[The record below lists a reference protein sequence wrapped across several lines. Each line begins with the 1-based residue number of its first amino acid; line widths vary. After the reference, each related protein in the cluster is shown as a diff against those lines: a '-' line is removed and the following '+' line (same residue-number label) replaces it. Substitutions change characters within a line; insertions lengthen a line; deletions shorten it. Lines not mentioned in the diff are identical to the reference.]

1 MAALAG
7 AADWSEQHEQ
17 QMRVGMVHA
26 AGTIA
31 AALYGISL
39 TARGPRA
46 GRLLRL
52 AGLAATSASG
62 LLGGH
67 VSFRLAGGANHAEE
81 VAHLVSPA
89 RST

>member
-1 MAALAG
+1 VAALAG

-26 AGTIA
+26 AGTIAA

-67 VSFRLAGGANHAEE
+67 VSFRLAA
-81 VAHLVSPA
+81 A
-89 RST
+89 RITRKRSRIW